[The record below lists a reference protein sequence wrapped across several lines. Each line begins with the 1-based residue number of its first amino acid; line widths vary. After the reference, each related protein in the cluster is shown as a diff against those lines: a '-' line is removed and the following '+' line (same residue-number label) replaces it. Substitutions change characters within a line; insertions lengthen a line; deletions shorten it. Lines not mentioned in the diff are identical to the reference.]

1 MEPEREPA
9 ALPRFAPDLDRAAQE
24 TCVFEGDREA
34 QPGAAA
40 RAGRIG
46 LVEALEQMR
55 QVLGR
60 DPGARVGDL
69 DEGAVSVPGDAYGD
83 AVAAVIE
90 RVSDEV
96 GDDSLEPPRV
106 TLDHDLLC

>member
-24 TCVFEGDREA
+24 TCVFEGDRQAE
-34 QPGAAA
+34 PGATA

-60 DPGARVGDL
+60 DPRPAVDNL
-69 DEGAVSVPGDAYGD
+69 DEGVVSFAADAYGD
-83 AVAAVIE
+83 AVATVVE
-90 RVSDEV
+90 RIPDEV

-106 TLDHDLLC
+106 TLDHDVF